1 MMDKYI
7 SMIFGE
13 MSMGE
18 NISVF
23 ECVDQ
28 IAVLSAADVFLS
40 HCGMNSVSESLY
52 YQVPLIMHPLTSE
65 QKDGAARTAQ
75 LGAGLLLKKESP
87 ADKILKACAV

>member
-23 ECVDQ
+23 ESVDQ
-28 IAVLSAADVFLS
+28 IAVLSAADAFLS
-40 HCGMNSVSESLY
+40 HCEMNSVSESLY
-52 YQVPLIMHPLTSE
+52 YQVPLLCIP
-65 QKDGAARTAQ
+65 
-75 LGAGLLLKKESP
+75 SP
-87 ADKILKACAV
+87 PNK

>member
-28 IAVLSAADVFLS
+28 IAVLSAADAF
-40 HCGMNSVSESLY
+40 
-52 YQVPLIMHPLTSE
+52 
-65 QKDGAARTAQ
+65 
-75 LGAGLLLKKESP
+75 
-87 ADKILKACAV
+87 

>member
-23 ECVDQ
+23 ESVDQ

-65 QKDGAARTAQ
+65 QIGVAARTAQ
-75 LGAGLLLKKESP
+75 LGAELLLKKESL
-87 ADKILKACAV
+87 ADKILKACTV